1 MTIGE
6 GRRLRWNNVPLTI
19 LSKVKLV
26 SINWN
31 RPCDQ
36 NIPTKQTPAW
46 ILHLFCFFS
55 ISNISKTW
63 SSPQMLKHELRQ
75 FGLTCPSLPNYQG
88 IFKDRTVDHWESRF
102 KKMKPLETHVYR
114 FRPSGPPLWLESLS
128 PLKKRTAILS
138 PLAPVWG
145 RLSFGL
151 IPVPWALTVFCARL
165 RTKSKGHFSRYYKSA
180 VKTRQRILLFVG
192 LLVSSFLPLLVFSY
206 LSPNLFPIQKGG
218 TQG

>member
-1 MTIGE
+1 MF
-6 GRRLRWNNVPLTI
+6 PSQF
-19 LSKVKLV
+19 LSKAKLV

-46 ILHLFCFFS
+46 ILCLSCFFY
-55 ISNISKTW
+55 ISNISQKW

-75 FGLTCPSLPNYQG
+75 FGLTCPSLLNYQG
-88 IFKDRTVDHWESRF
+88 IFKDGTVDHWESRF

-114 FRPSGPPLWLESLS
+114 FTPSGPPSWLESL
-128 PLKKRTAILS
+128 PPMEKRTAILS

-145 RLSFGL
+145 RLPLNWFQLLRG
-151 IPVPWALTVFCARL
+151 L
-165 RTKSKGHFSRYYKSA
+165 RTKSKGHFSRYYTSA
-180 VKTRQRILLFVG
+180 VKTRQRGIVLFVG

-206 LSPNLFPIQKGG
+206 LSPNPFPIQRGG